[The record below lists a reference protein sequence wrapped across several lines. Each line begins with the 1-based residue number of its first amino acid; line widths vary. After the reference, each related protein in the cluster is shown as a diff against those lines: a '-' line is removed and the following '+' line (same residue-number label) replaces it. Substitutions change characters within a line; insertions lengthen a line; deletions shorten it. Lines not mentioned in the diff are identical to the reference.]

1 VSGSPLRLHFLTSAT
16 RLEDLPP
23 SAAEVA
29 FAGRSNVGKSSL
41 INALA
46 NRRQLAAVSKTPGR
60 TRLLNLFELEGASTE
75 SLRGTL
81 VDLPGYGYANVPE
94 RVRQRW
100 ASMIE
105 GYLLGRSALRKVVVL
120 VDGEIGPTELDLQML
135 DWAAHHDLPLQVVA
149 TKQDKVPPSKRARRC
164 DDLAERCGLVPDEVL
179 WVSATK
185 GHQIDRLRSLVRRWL
200 R

>member
-1 VSGSPLRLHFLTSAT
+1 
-16 RLEDLPP
+16 
-23 SAAEVA
+23 
-29 FAGRSNVGKSSL
+29 
-41 INALA
+41 
-46 NRRQLAAVSKTPGR
+46 
-60 TRLLNLFELEGASTE
+60 
-75 SLRGTL
+75 
-81 VDLPGYGYANVPE
+81 
-94 RVRQRW
+94 
-100 ASMIE
+100 M
-105 GYLLGRSALRKVVVL
+105 
-120 VDGEIGPTELDLQML
+120 DGEIGPTELDLQML